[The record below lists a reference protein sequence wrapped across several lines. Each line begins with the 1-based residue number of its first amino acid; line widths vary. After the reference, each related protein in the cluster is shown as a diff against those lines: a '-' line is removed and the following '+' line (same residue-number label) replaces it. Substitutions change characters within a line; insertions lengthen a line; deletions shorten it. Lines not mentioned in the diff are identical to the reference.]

1 MIRSVCDFLDNSA
14 LKFPNKIAF
23 VEGQKSISYK
33 DFNKITSA
41 VASRILEFLIKKE
54 PILIILPKGID
65 ALISMF
71 GVAKSGNFYSIIDE
85 KMPRE
90 RVEKIIA
97 KLRPKLIITSK
108 ELYFDYGIPAIFS
121 DDFAD
126 FRIKQTALNAV
137 NIIDTDLLYV
147 LFTSGSTGEPKG
159 VAITHKSVVD
169 FVFWLKEAF
178 NVSENEILANQ
189 SPLYFDLSIFDI
201 FGTIACGACIHLIQN
216 QLFAF
221 PAKIA
226 EYLSKNKI
234 SMIFWVPSVL
244 VHFAN
249 TNAFA
254 CADLSSL
261 KKVLFCGEIMPTKQL
276 NMWSKALP
284 NITYANLYGPTEAT
298 DACSYYVINREFKD
312 DEPLP
317 IGKPCENTEFLIFD
331 DEMRL
336 ITPDEIHHKGELY
349 IRGTGLSVG
358 YYNDLEKTQNAFIQ
372 NPLQNAYTE
381 KIYKTGDIVAYNE
394 YGELVCY
401 GRIDSQIKLKGH
413 RIELGEIEAA
423 LSSHND
429 ISRCACVFK
438 NDEITAF
445 YESASEIKNLQ
456 EFLSQK
462 VQNYMVPQYFK
473 HIEKFELNS
482 NGKIDR
488 IKLKDMIKENKFSD
502 IKEFFGSI
510 NRTDIDE
517 KSTDLLASG
526 LIDSMD
532 IISLASAIKNKYG
545 KKMDA
550 KFLKAENFKNFDSIT
565 KMIEEYLKTN

>member
-41 VASRILEFLIKKE
+41 VASGILEFQIKKE

-85 KMPRE
+85 KMPAK

-121 DDFAD
+121 DDFATFSVD
-126 FRIKQTALNAV
+126 LTLLNAV
-137 NIIDTDLLYV
+137 NTIDTDLLYV

-244 VHFAN
+244 VYFAN
-249 TNAFA
+249 TNAFV

-317 IGKPCENTEFLIFD
+317 IGKPCENTEFLVFD

-336 ITPDEIHHKGELY
+336 ITPDEIYHKGELY

-358 YYNDLEKTQNAFIQ
+358 YYNDPEKTAEVFIQ
-372 NPLQNAYTE
+372 NPLQNAYEE

-394 YGELVCY
+394 YGELICY
-401 GRIDSQIKLKGH
+401 GRSDNQIKLKGH
-413 RIELGEIEAA
+413 RIELGEIETA
-423 LSSHND
+423 LNAHDNIRRS
-429 ISRCACVFK
+429 ACVF
-438 NDEITAF
+438 NDNEIITF
-445 YESASEIKNLQ
+445 YESDKELDCLKD
-456 EFLSQK
+456 FLGAK
-462 VQNYMVPQYFK
+462 IPAYMIPRKFFHTKELPQNP
-473 HIEKFELNS
+473 

-488 IKLKDMIKENKFSD
+488 KALKQKLEQI
-502 IKEFFGSI
+502 
-510 NRTDIDE
+510 
-517 KSTDLLASG
+517 
-526 LIDSMD
+526 
-532 IISLASAIKNKYG
+532 
-545 KKMDA
+545 
-550 KFLKAENFKNFDSIT
+550 
-565 KMIEEYLKTN
+565 

>member
-23 VEGQKSISYK
+23 VEGQNSISYK

-41 VASRILEFLIKKE
+41 VASKILEFLIKKE

-71 GVAKSGNFYSIIDE
+71 SVAKSGNFYSIIDE
-85 KMPRE
+85 KMPSE

-97 KLRPKLIITSK
+97 KLCPKLIITSK

-121 DDFAD
+121 DDFAT
-126 FRIKQTALNAV
+126 FSINQTALNAV

-169 FVFWLKEAF
+169 FVFWLKETF

-226 EYLSKNKI
+226 QYLSKNKI

-244 VHFAN
+244 IYFAN

-317 IGKPCENTEFLIFD
+317 IGKPCENTEFLVFD

-336 ITPDEIHHKGELY
+336 ITPDEIYHKGELY
-349 IRGTGLSVG
+349 IRGTCLSVG
-358 YYNDLEKTQNAFIQ
+358 YYNDPEKTAEVFIQ
-372 NPLQNAYTE
+372 NPLQNAYEE

-394 YGELVCY
+394 YGELICY
-401 GRIDSQIKLKGH
+401 GRSDSQIKLKGH
-413 RIELGEIEAA
+413 RIELGEIETA
-423 LSSHND
+423 LNAHENIRRS
-429 ISRCACVFK
+429 ACVFK
-438 NDEITAF
+438 DNEIITF
-445 YESASEIKNLQ
+445 YESDKELDCLKDFLETKIPAYMIPRKFFHTQ
-456 EFLSQK
+456 ELP
-462 VQNYMVPQYFK
+462 QNP
-473 HIEKFELNS
+473 

-488 IKLKDMIKENKFSD
+488 KALKQKLEQI
-502 IKEFFGSI
+502 
-510 NRTDIDE
+510 
-517 KSTDLLASG
+517 
-526 LIDSMD
+526 
-532 IISLASAIKNKYG
+532 
-545 KKMDA
+545 
-550 KFLKAENFKNFDSIT
+550 
-565 KMIEEYLKTN
+565 

>member
-23 VEGQKSISYK
+23 IEGQKSISYK
-33 DFNKITSA
+33 DFNKIISA

-121 DDFAD
+121 DDFAT
-126 FRIKQTALNAV
+126 FSANQTALNAV

-178 NVSENEILANQ
+178 NVGENEILANQ

-298 DACSYYVINREFKD
+298 DACSYYVINRKFKD

-336 ITPDEIHHKGELY
+336 ITPDEICHKGELY

-358 YYNDLEKTQNAFIQ
+358 YYNDPEKTQNAFIQ

-394 YGELVCY
+394 YGELICY
-401 GRIDSQIKLKGH
+401 GRSDSQIKLNGH
-413 RIELGEIEAA
+413 RIELGEIETA
-423 LSSHND
+423 LNAHENIRRS
-429 ISRCACVFK
+429 ACVFK
-438 NDEITAF
+438 DNEIITF
-445 YESASEIKNLQ
+445 YESNKELDCLKD
-456 EFLSQK
+456 FLGAK
-462 VQNYMVPQYFK
+462 IPAYMIPRKFFHTKELPQNP
-473 HIEKFELNS
+473 

-488 IKLKDMIKENKFSD
+488 KALKQKLEQI
-502 IKEFFGSI
+502 
-510 NRTDIDE
+510 
-517 KSTDLLASG
+517 
-526 LIDSMD
+526 
-532 IISLASAIKNKYG
+532 
-545 KKMDA
+545 
-550 KFLKAENFKNFDSIT
+550 
-565 KMIEEYLKTN
+565 

>member
-41 VASRILEFLIKKE
+41 VASRILEFPIKKE

-71 GVAKSGNFYSIIDE
+71 SVAKSGNFYSIIDE
-85 KMPRE
+85 KMPSE

-121 DDFAD
+121 DDFAT
-126 FRIKQTALNAV
+126 FSINQTTLNTI

-169 FVFWLKEAF
+169 FVFWLKETF
-178 NVSENEILANQ
+178 NISENEILANQ

-201 FGTIACGACIHLIQN
+201 FGTIACSACIHLIQN

-226 EYLSKNKI
+226 QYLSKNKI

-244 VHFAN
+244 IYFAN

-317 IGKPCENTEFLIFD
+317 IGKPCENTEFLVFD

-336 ITPDEIHHKGELY
+336 ITPDEIYHKGELY

-358 YYNDLEKTQNAFIQ
+358 YYNDPEKTAEAFIQ
-372 NPLQNAYTE
+372 NPLQNAYEE

-413 RIELGEIEAA
+413 RIELGEIETA
-423 LSSHND
+423 LNTHENIRRS
-429 ISRCACVFK
+429 ACVFK
-438 NDEITAF
+438 DNEIITF
-445 YESASEIKNLQ
+445 YESNK
-456 EFLSQK
+456 
-462 VQNYMVPQYFK
+462 
-473 HIEKFELNS
+473 EL
-482 NGKIDR
+482 DC
-488 IKLKDMIKENKFSD
+488 LKD
-502 IKEFFGSI
+502 
-510 NRTDIDE
+510 
-517 KSTDLLASG
+517 
-526 LIDSMD
+526 
-532 IISLASAIKNKYG
+532 
-545 KKMDA
+545 
-550 KFLKAENFKNFDSIT
+550 FLGA
-565 KMIEEYLKTN
+565 

>member
-23 VEGQKSISYK
+23 IEGQKSISYK

-121 DDFAD
+121 DDFAT
-126 FRIKQTALNAV
+126 FSANQTALNAV

-169 FVFWLKEAF
+169 YTFWVCETF
-178 NVSENEILANQ
+178 NFTENEILLNQ
-189 SPLYFDLSIFDI
+189 AAFYFDNSVLDI
-201 FGTIACGACIHLIQN
+201 YGSLASRACLHIIPN
-216 QLFAF
+216 SLFAF
-221 PAKIA
+221 PKKVC
-226 EYLSKNKI
+226 EYIEQNNI
-234 SMIFWVPSVL
+234 NTIFWVPSVL

-298 DACSYYVINREFKD
+298 DACSYYVINIKFKD

-358 YYNDLEKTQNAFIQ
+358 Y
-372 NPLQNAYTE
+372 
-381 KIYKTGDIVAYNE
+381 
-394 YGELVCY
+394 
-401 GRIDSQIKLKGH
+401 
-413 RIELGEIEAA
+413 
-423 LSSHND
+423 
-429 ISRCACVFK
+429 
-438 NDEITAF
+438 
-445 YESASEIKNLQ
+445 
-456 EFLSQK
+456 
-462 VQNYMVPQYFK
+462 
-473 HIEKFELNS
+473 
-482 NGKIDR
+482 
-488 IKLKDMIKENKFSD
+488 
-502 IKEFFGSI
+502 
-510 NRTDIDE
+510 
-517 KSTDLLASG
+517 
-526 LIDSMD
+526 
-532 IISLASAIKNKYG
+532 
-545 KKMDA
+545 
-550 KFLKAENFKNFDSIT
+550 
-565 KMIEEYLKTN
+565 

>member
-33 DFNKITSA
+33 NFNKITSA
-41 VASRILEFLIKKE
+41 VASKILEFLIKKE

-85 KMPRE
+85 KMPSE

-121 DDFAD
+121 DDFAT
-126 FRIKQTALNAV
+126 FSINQTALNTV

-169 FVFWLKEAF
+169 YTFWVCETF
-178 NVSENEILANQ
+178 NFTENEILLNQ
-189 SPLYFDLSIFDI
+189 APFYFDNSVLDI
-201 FGTIACGACIHLIQN
+201 YGSLVSGACLHIIPN
-216 QLFAF
+216 SLFAF
-221 PAKIA
+221 PKKVC
-226 EYLSKNKI
+226 EYIEQNNI
-234 SMIFWVPSVL
+234 NTIFWVPSVL
-244 VHFAN
+244 IYFAN
-249 TNAFA
+249 TNATA
-254 CADLSSL
+254 LLINSAL
-261 KKVLFCGEIMPTKQL
+261 KKVLFCGEVMPNKQL
-276 NMWSKALP
+276 NIWRKTLANAL
-284 NITYANLYGPTEAT
+284 YANLYGPTEIT
-298 DACSYYVINREFKD
+298 DVCSYYVVNRDFSD

-317 IGKPCENTEFLIFD
+317 IGRACKNTELLVFD

-336 ITPDEIHHKGELY
+336 ITPDEIYHKGELY

-358 YYNDLEKTQNAFIQ
+358 YYNDPEKTQNAFIQ

-394 YGELVCY
+394 YGELICY
-401 GRIDSQIKLKGH
+401 GRSDSQIKLNGH
-413 RIELGEIEAA
+413 RIELGEIETA
-423 LSSHND
+423 LNAHENIRRS
-429 ISRCACVFK
+429 ACVFK
-438 NDEITAF
+438 DNEIITF
-445 YESASEIKNLQ
+445 YESNKELDCLKDFLEVKIPAYMIPRKFFHIKELP
-456 EFLSQK
+456 
-462 VQNYMVPQYFK
+462 QNP
-473 HIEKFELNS
+473 

-488 IKLKDMIKENKFSD
+488 KALKQKLEQ
-502 IKEFFGSI
+502 
-510 NRTDIDE
+510 T
-517 KSTDLLASG
+517 
-526 LIDSMD
+526 
-532 IISLASAIKNKYG
+532 
-545 KKMDA
+545 
-550 KFLKAENFKNFDSIT
+550 
-565 KMIEEYLKTN
+565 

>member
-90 RVEKIIA
+90 RVEKIIT

-108 ELYFDYGIPAIFS
+108 ELYFDYGIPVIFS
-121 DDFAD
+121 DDFAT
-126 FRIKQTALNAV
+126 FSINQTALNAV

-159 VAITHKSVVD
+159 VAITHKSVID

-178 NVSENEILANQ
+178 DVSQDEILANQ
-189 SPLYFDLSIFDI
+189 SPLYFDLSIFDVY
-201 FGTIACGACIHLIQN
+201 GSVACGATIHLIQN
-216 QLFAF
+216 SLFVF
-221 PAKIA
+221 TAKIA

-249 TNAFA
+249 TNAFE
-254 CADLSSL
+254 CASLNSL

-276 NMWSKALP
+276 NMWRKALP
-284 NITYANLYGPTEAT
+284 DALYANLYGPTEAT
-298 DACSYYVINREFKD
+298 DACAYFVINREFRD
-312 DEPLP
+312 DEALP
-317 IGKPCENTEFLIFD
+317 IGKPCENTEFLVFD

-336 ITPDEIHHKGELY
+336 ITADEIHHKGELY
-349 IRGTGLSVG
+349 VRGACLSVG
-358 YYNDLEKTQNAFIQ
+358 YYNDNEKTAAAFIQ
-372 NPLQNAYTE
+372 NPLQNAYEE

-394 YGELVCY
+394 HGELVCY
-401 GRIDSQIKLKGH
+401 GRKDFQIKLSGH
-413 RIELGEIEAA
+413 RIELGEIETA
-423 LSSHND
+423 LNAHES
-429 ISRCACVFK
+429 IKRTACVFK

-445 YESASEIKNLQ
+445 YESNDEIKGLK
-456 EFLSQK
+456 EFLSKKLQS
-462 VQNYMVPQYFK
+462 YMIPRHFVRLGEFK
-473 HIEKFELNS
+473 LNQ
-482 NGKIDR
+482 NGKIDKK
-488 IKLKDMIKENKFSD
+488 I
-502 IKEFFGSI
+502 
-510 NRTDIDE
+510 
-517 KSTDLLASG
+517 LLN
-526 LIDSMD
+526 LIGD
-532 IISLASAIKNKYG
+532 KN
-545 KKMDA
+545 
-550 KFLKAENFKNFDSIT
+550 E
-565 KMIEEYLKTN
+565 

>member
-33 DFNKITSA
+33 NFNKITSA

-121 DDFAD
+121 DDFAT
-126 FRIKQTALNAV
+126 FSANQTALNAV

-226 EYLSKNKI
+226 QYLSKNKI

-244 VHFAN
+244 IYFAN

-254 CADLSSL
+254 CANLSSL

-312 DEPLP
+312 HEPLP

-331 DEMRL
+331 DEIRL
-336 ITPDEIHHKGELY
+336 ITPNEIYHKGELY

-358 YYNDLEKTQNAFIQ
+358 YYNDPEKTAEVFIQ

-394 YGELVCY
+394 YGELICY
-401 GRIDSQIKLKGH
+401 GRSDSQIKLNGH
-413 RIELGEIEAA
+413 RIELGEIETA
-423 LSSHND
+423 LNAHENIRRS
-429 ISRCACVFK
+429 ACVFK
-438 NDEITAF
+438 DNEIITF
-445 YESASEIKNLQ
+445 YESNKELDCLKD
-456 EFLSQK
+456 FLGAK
-462 VQNYMVPQYFK
+462 IPAYMIPRKFFHTKELPQNP
-473 HIEKFELNS
+473 

-488 IKLKDMIKENKFSD
+488 KALKQKLE
-502 IKEFFGSI
+502 
-510 NRTDIDE
+510 
-517 KSTDLLASG
+517 
-526 LIDSMD
+526 
-532 IISLASAIKNKYG
+532 
-545 KKMDA
+545 
-550 KFLKAENFKNFDSIT
+550 
-565 KMIEEYLKTN
+565 

>member
-71 GVAKSGNFYSIIDE
+71 GVAKSGNSYSIIDE

-90 RVEKIIA
+90 RVEKIIT

-121 DDFAD
+121 DDFAT
-126 FRIKQTALNAV
+126 FSINQTALNAV

-169 FVFWLKEAF
+169 FVFWLKETF
-178 NVSENEILANQ
+178 NISENEIFASQ
-189 SPLYFDLSIFDI
+189 APFIFDWSI
-201 FGTIACGACIHLIQN
+201 CDVYGAMSVGACLHILPN
-216 QLFAF
+216 SLFAF
-221 PAKIA
+221 PKKITKYI
-226 EYLSKNKI
+226 EKHKI
-234 SMIFWVPSVL
+234 NIICWVPSVL
-244 VHFAN
+244 SYFAN
-249 TNAFA
+249 TNALDTA
-254 CADLSSL
+254 NLSSI
-261 KKVLFCGEIMPTKQL
+261 KKVLFAGEIMPIKQL
-276 NMWSKALP
+276 NMWRKALP
-284 NITYANLYGPTEAT
+284 HAIFANLFGPTELANI
-298 DACSYYVINREFKD
+298 CCYYLVNRILSEDEVI
-312 DEPLP
+312 P
-317 IGKPCENTEFLIFD
+317 IGNACKNIELLVFDEN
-331 DEMRL
+331 MRL
-336 ITPDEIHHKGELY
+336 ITKPHVKGELY
-349 IRGTGLSVG
+349 ARGTCLSVG
-358 YYNDLEKTQNAFIQ
+358 YYNDPEKTAEVFIQ
-372 NPLQNAYTE
+372 NPLQNAYEE

-394 YGELVCY
+394 YGELICY
-401 GRIDSQIKLKGH
+401 GRSDSQIKLKGH

-502 IKEFFGSI
+502 IKEFFESI